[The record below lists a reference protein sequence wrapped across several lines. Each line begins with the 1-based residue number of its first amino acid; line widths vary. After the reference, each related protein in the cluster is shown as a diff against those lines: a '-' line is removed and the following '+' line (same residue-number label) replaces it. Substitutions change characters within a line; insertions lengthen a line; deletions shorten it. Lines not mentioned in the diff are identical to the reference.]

1 MEKIQDVKGLGGML
15 NGFRDQVKDD
25 ENIVFIGSLGLCTPV
40 ALFPEISGAR
50 NGAGLSARL
59 KYG

>member
-1 MEKIQDVKGLGGML
+1 ML

-40 ALFPEISGAR
+40 ALFPGYQVQETELAFLP
-50 NGAGLSARL
+50 GLNMDKEHDES
-59 KYG
+59 